1 MPPVFKKPL
10 AYDPSAAEKTL
21 QGLAN
26 RESRQKHM
34 LAELVCTIM
43 RGKACTGGRVGR
55 NQLTRTNLMQG
66 LADAEGID
74 VDDDEELESS
84 DVTASPL
91 KSTFS
96 ATSSPVAAWVQR
108 KQQLI
113 DSKGPGRYLSDLLL
127 RLSQLMQ
134 EHANHEISQ
143 LIAEAQAELGV
154 LAQVTVATGWD
165 FVTLRVMQSARVSCA
180 SFRLQEN
187 THLREQIE
195 QLSAC
200 SPRTDAQ
207 TEALLMQY
215 EEDIRSLQARVAST
229 EAKVATR
236 DAAIAQLQQLMAQQ
250 DSASA
255 QIGVSE
261 KLNGKGDWIACN
273 GGTAAQHHSSEVRG
287 KLMELDS
294 ELRSKLAKLEHE
306 LEQAHATIAAK
317 DSMNGALQA
326 QLRDVTAGRSVHAG
340 AAEGVLAE
348 QVEALKAALHES
360 QLREVTPQ
368 AAMTNPEAGDAK
380 LNQQI
385 AALQK
390 QLQETDEQR
399 IRQVQELEAELRS
412 RDAELQKLKGS
423 TGSARTLQAQ
433 AKEQAIAAVSGQLE
447 ALYVSVDKLQ
457 AAREGI
463 LADLMSIKQAGSS
476 VACIAPACSP
486 GLGTSCPWLLAAS
499 PALAS
504 PWLLAASPALAQL
517 QWAPPA
523 LPDVLHVQRCI
534 AVPVQ
539 PPARLWCWLGFGSLA
554 LGLGVLGGLSCL
566 LSVGALAA
574 LGWQG
579 SPALAGHAA
588 GSRLDAPG
596 GGVPPLLGAS
606 SLQAWLP
613 CHHPASLMV
622 CAPGPAHH
630 LPAGQ
635 QHRIRTP
642 HNCSH
647 AHKAHIWWLTWWHQL
662 RQHHRIYAVKR
673 HGWPSGCCWWWVAGS
688 NVSTW
693 FSIHPFAPCVVCSK
707 GCADLRWH
715 EQQRCELTQR
725 GAHSTTRLQQTTI
738 RLR

>member
-34 LAELVCTIM
+34 LAEL
-43 RGKACTGGRVGR
+43 
-55 NQLTRTNLMQG
+55 G

-96 ATSSPVAAWVQR
+96 ATSSPVAAWAQR

-134 EHANHEISQ
+134 EHANHEVSQ

-154 LAQVTVATGWD
+154 LA
-165 FVTLRVMQSARVSCA
+165 
-180 SFRLQEN
+180 QEN

-390 QLQETDEQR
+390 QMR
-399 IRQVQELEAELRS
+399 HR
-412 RDAELQKLKGS
+412 
-423 TGSARTLQAQ
+423 
-433 AKEQAIAAVSGQLE
+433 
-447 ALYVSVDKLQ
+447 
-457 AAREGI
+457 
-463 LADLMSIKQAGSS
+463 
-476 VACIAPACSP
+476 P
-486 GLGTSCPWLLAAS
+486 
-499 PALAS
+499 
-504 PWLLAASPALAQL
+504 
-517 QWAPPA
+517 
-523 LPDVLHVQRCI
+523 
-534 AVPVQ
+534 
-539 PPARLWCWLGFGSLA
+539 
-554 LGLGVLGGLSCL
+554 
-566 LSVGALAA
+566 
-574 LGWQG
+574 
-579 SPALAGHAA
+579 
-588 GSRLDAPG
+588 
-596 GGVPPLLGAS
+596 
-606 SLQAWLP
+606 
-613 CHHPASLMV
+613 
-622 CAPGPAHH
+622 HH
-630 LPAGQ
+630 LTSSA
-635 QHRIRTP
+635 
-642 HNCSH
+642 
-647 AHKAHIWWLTWWHQL
+647 A
-662 RQHHRIYAVKR
+662 
-673 HGWPSGCCWWWVAGS
+673 PS
-688 NVSTW
+688 
-693 FSIHPFAPCVVCSK
+693 
-707 GCADLRWH
+707 AD
-715 EQQRCELTQR
+715 
-725 GAHSTTRLQQTTI
+725 
-738 RLR
+738 